1 MKRGALLKVLKRNGC
16 VYIKHGKKHDLY
28 LPPRNGKTDQVPRH
42 SDIAEDL
49 AKSIIK
55 NLA

>member
-16 VYIKHGKKHDLY
+16 VFIKHGKKHDLY
-28 LPPRNGKTDQVPRH
+28 LQPRNGNTDQVPRH
-42 SDIAEDL
+42 SDVAEDL

-55 NLA
+55 NLL